1 MATAKNKP
9 RYRRLVTVSL
19 IIAGI
24 FIVGITVLHI
34 WFVNNARSVLKE
46 MVETKSKGKIKLE
59 LTKLSFEFLSN
70 KLQIREADLIS
81 TDSLSQPTTYHIK
94 FRKLTLR
101 INSFWP
107 LIMQKKLLLD
117 SIKLHDPEVTV
128 MQWRKDTTTKRSGDD
143 LSISQEM
150 GKLYNSM
157 LEVLDDFG
165 IRRIIINNAK
175 VSLVN
180 KMKVLSDP
188 VTISNIFFDLKRTAE
203 NVKKRDAFVAN
214 EQSIELETSDQDITL
229 PGGRH
234 RLAFK
239 RFHLELF
246 GKRIQMDS
254 CTLSALPT
262 DSTKSSYTIF
272 FKKLMLVGVDFEAM
286 YLKNLIRADSVYCEN
301 PLFDINLNTLGKATK
316 KREQPNPDAI
326 VQELTGDLD
335 LAFIGVKDAGI
346 HIDIIG
352 KKNRSLFNSNKDDFE
367 MRGVRINADSSKP
380 VVVKRFDMLVRDYRL
395 YSEDSS
401 AAYTFDSI
409 HFTNN
414 KIVLTN
420 FSVATEMNRSRQNN
434 YRDFKI
440 PYFEVAGLN
449 WYDLIFDQN
458 VRAQEAKL
466 YSPVINFKTTGASR
480 SRNKTNLFTSLQS
493 ISEIVTLNKVTVV
506 NGQIDV
512 QLGTSTAFK
521 LKNANLS
528 LYSNQLLRSKSG
540 EGLRRAVEELS
551 FTNGAF
557 RIKEVTARLQNVRS
571 LPGNLLLADRISLS
585 STDNKVSGYMNDV
598 VLDNMLLN
606 DLDEKIEIDGIRWGS
621 AAVNL
626 QGSSGG
632 AANKKNSGGI
642 QLKNLSGSN
651 TNIKFSNG
659 PTTAST
665 FITAI
670 KLASLIKEGS
680 APIRTEGLLLTGEKL
695 AINNKGT
702 LINAARYDIV
712 GNGSS
717 SLTGLRF
724 EQHKDRDSLL
734 FMAPRIGFS
743 ANLNSLLAKD
753 LAIESVEVS
762 EPTINMVKRGQAV
775 PKKAAANPLNLR
787 VNRIIMDEPL
797 IAVAIHKNDSS
808 SYINLPRSSNSTL
821 QASGLVIGDGEVA
834 LGSLIAKSTGFTFV
848 KPTGEI
854 IGVENGIVDLDLSN
868 LLLSKKNGVSSWSG
882 LVNNLNLSN
891 PSPFLLGKNRNS
903 LFVNQLSLGNL
914 SLSSAY
920 LSNIDQL
927 IKYNVSAWLKTG
939 TGQYKDSN
947 TTLKWYNAEYSYK
960 NKTLTLDS
968 FNYHPSQPRDTVIA
982 RSPFQTDYI
991 TFNAGLIKITDF
1003 NLDRYK
1009 KDSALLANTLSINN
1023 PVITIFRDKAPPF
1036 RGGTIK
1042 PLPVDKIKGIKLPL
1056 SIQRLNLYDGTL
1068 SYTERN
1074 AKTRAEGTL
1083 QLTHLNGGLAN
1094 IKNSNFSSTD
1104 SLTITLNA
1112 FLMDSAQINLR
1123 VRESYTDTLSGFLMT
1138 LRMKPT
1144 TLSFLN
1150 PVLAPLSNVIIKSGR
1165 IDSFHLRAI
1174 GREELSFGE
1183 MKMYYRNLRIKL
1195 IKDGEEDKSSFV
1207 GNVVSFLAN
1216 TFIIKKNNNGRTGLV
1231 YFERLRD
1238 RSFFNYIVKMTFS
1251 GMATSVGAK
1260 KNAKYRKAYNRE
1272 LNERSLPPIDFQ

>member
-1 MATAKNKP
+1 
-9 RYRRLVTVSL
+9 
-19 IIAGI
+19 
-24 FIVGITVLHI
+24 
-34 WFVNNARSVLKE
+34 
-46 MVETKSKGKIKLE
+46 
-59 LTKLSFEFLSN
+59 
-70 KLQIREADLIS
+70 
-81 TDSLSQPTTYHIK
+81 
-94 FRKLTLR
+94 
-101 INSFWP
+101 
-107 LIMQKKLLLD
+107 
-117 SIKLHDPEVTV
+117 
-128 MQWRKDTTTKRSGDD
+128 
-143 LSISQEM
+143 
-150 GKLYNSM
+150 
-157 LEVLDDFG
+157 
-165 IRRIIINNAK
+165 
-175 VSLVN
+175 
-180 KMKVLSDP
+180 
-188 VTISNIFFDLKRTAE
+188 
-203 NVKKRDAFVAN
+203 
-214 EQSIELETSDQDITL
+214 
-229 PGGRH
+229 
-234 RLAFK
+234 
-239 RFHLELF
+239 
-246 GKRIQMDS
+246 MDS

-262 DSTKSSYTIF
+262 DSTKSSYTVF

-301 PLFDINLNTLGKATK
+301 PLFDINLNTLGKTSK
-316 KREQPNPDAI
+316 KRDQPNPDAI

-346 HIDIIG
+346 HIDITG

-420 FSVATEMNRSRQNN
+420 FSVVTELNRNRQNN

-449 WYDLIFDQN
+449 WYKLIFDQN

-466 YSPVINFKTTGASR
+466 YSPIINFKTTGASR
-480 SRNKTNLFTSLQS
+480 SRKKTNLFTSLQS
-493 ISEIVTLNKVTVV
+493 IGDIVTLNKVTVV

-512 QLGTSTAFK
+512 QLGTSTSFK
-521 LKNANLS
+521 LQNANLS
-528 LYSNQLLRSKSG
+528 LYSNQLLQSKNG
-540 EGLRRAVEELS
+540 EGLRRAVDELS
-551 FTNGAF
+551 FTNGTL
-557 RIKEVTARLQNVRS
+557 RMKEITARLQNVRS

-585 STDNKVSGYMNDV
+585 STNNKVSGFMNGV

-606 DLDEKIEIDGIRWGS
+606 DLSERIVIDGIRWGS
-621 AAVNL
+621 AAINL
-626 QGSSGG
+626 QGSTAAGG
-632 AANKKNSGGI
+632 NKKSTGSI
-642 QLKNLSGSN
+642 QLKNVSGNN
-651 TNIKFSNG
+651 TSIRFANG

-665 FITAI
+665 FVTSI
-670 KLASLIKEGS
+670 KLLSLIKEGNK
-680 APIRTEGLLLTGEKL
+680 PVQTEGLLLTGQKL
-695 AINNKGT
+695 AVNNKGT
-702 LINAARYDIV
+702 LINAASYSIV

-717 SLTGLRF
+717 TLTGLRF
-724 EQHKDRDSLL
+724 EQNKENDSLL
-734 FMAPRIGFS
+734 FTAPRIGFS
-743 ANLNSLLAKD
+743 ANLNTLLAKNFE
-753 LAIESVEVS
+753 IENVQVGQ
-762 EPTINMVKRGQAV
+762 PTVKMVKRGQAT
-775 PKKAAANPLNLR
+775 PKEKVDAPLSLR
-787 VNRIIMDEPL
+787 INRIRMDEPL
-797 IAVAIHKNDSS
+797 ISVAIHKNDSS
-808 SYINLPRSSNSTL
+808 SYISLPRSNNSTL
-821 QASGLVIGDGEVA
+821 QASGLVIGDGEV
-834 LGSLIAKSTGFTFV
+834 LLKSLIAKSTGFTFI
-848 KPTGEI
+848 KPTGET

-882 LVNNLNLSN
+882 LVNNLNLRN
-891 PSPFLLGKNRNS
+891 PSPFLLGKNRNALS
-903 LFVNQLSLGNL
+903 INELSLGNL

-947 TTLKWYNAEYSYK
+947 TTLNWYNAEYSYK

-1003 NLDRYK
+1003 NLEKYK
-1009 KDSALLANTLSINN
+1009 KDSALLANTLSISN

-1042 PLPVDKIKGIKLPL
+1042 PLPVDKIKSIKLPL

-1150 PVLAPLSNVIIKSGR
+1150 PVLAPLSNVIIKSGT
-1165 IDSFHLRAI
+1165 IDSFQLRAI

-1195 IKDGEEDKSSFV
+1195 IKDGEEDKSSFL

-1251 GMATSVGAK
+1251 GM
-1260 KNAKYRKAYNRE
+1260 
-1272 LNERSLPPIDFQ
+1272 